1 MPDAGCGLAT
11 GARSEQCAAT
21 RCSISG
27 LNSSGVMW
35 TIGPMSGQIWRISAP
50 STGGKS
56 GAASV
61 ATIYVGTFMSTLIG
75 YIFEA

>member
-1 MPDAGCGLAT
+1 
-11 GARSEQCAAT
+11 
-21 RCSISG
+21 
-27 LNSSGVMW
+27 
-35 TIGPMSGQIWRISAP
+35 MSGQIWRISAP